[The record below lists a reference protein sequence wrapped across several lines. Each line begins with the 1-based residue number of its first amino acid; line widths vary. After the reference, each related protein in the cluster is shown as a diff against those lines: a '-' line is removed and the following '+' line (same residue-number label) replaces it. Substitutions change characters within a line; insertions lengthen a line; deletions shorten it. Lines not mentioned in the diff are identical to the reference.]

1 MALSFN
7 SLLAC
12 IYQYFKDKVFCFFFL
27 STARVYI
34 SINVYFDAAS
44 IVQF

>member
-12 IYQYFKDKVFCFFFL
+12 IYQYFKDKVVFFFL
-27 STARVYI
+27 STARVYL
-34 SINVYFDAAS
+34 SINVYFDVAS